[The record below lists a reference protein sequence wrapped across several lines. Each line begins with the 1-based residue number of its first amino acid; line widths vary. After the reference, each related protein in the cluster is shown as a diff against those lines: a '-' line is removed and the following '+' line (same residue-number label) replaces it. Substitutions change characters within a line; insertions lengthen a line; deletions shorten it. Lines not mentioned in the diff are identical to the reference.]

1 MGVEQE
7 TTFMRIVSDL
17 MLFFICF
24 NCACGMLVAMNDPNI
39 VNPVVFGFPV
49 GMQPQT
55 SPGNMHYGDTVATIL
70 GNFSITTGISQA
82 ITGILAGISVLAGS
96 YLIGAGLITLLALSF
111 FAPTILSIFNGFP
124 VLLNQL
130 ITDPAVRTIVVIPL
144 VAIFGF
150 IFSVFL
156 IEYIGGRD
164 IS

>member
-1 MGVEQE
+1 
-7 TTFMRIVSDL
+7 MRIISDL

-24 NCACGMLVAMNDPNI
+24 NCACGMLVAMSDPNI

-55 SPGNMHYGDTVATIL
+55 PPGNMRYGDTVSTIL
-70 GNFSITTGISQA
+70 GDFSVTTGISQA
-82 ITGILAGISVLAGS
+82 ITGILAGISILAGS

-130 ITDPAVRTIVVIPL
+130 ITEPAVRIIIVIPI

-150 IFSVFL
+150 IFGVFI
-156 IEYIGGRD
+156 IEFIGGRD

>member
-1 MGVEQE
+1 MGVKQE
-7 TTFMRIVSDL
+7 TDFMRIVRDL

-55 SPGNMHYGDTVATIL
+55 PLGSMHYGDTVSTIL
-70 GNFSITTGISQA
+70 GNFSVTTGISQA

-96 YLIGAGLITLLALSF
+96 YLIGFGLITLLALSF

-130 ITDPAVRTIVVIPL
+130 VTDSATRTVIVTPL

-150 IFSVFL
+150 IFAVFL
-156 IEYIGGRD
+156 IEFIGGRD
-164 IS
+164 IN